1 MQKYIGQRI
10 KRIIEDP
17 KLITGSGKYVNDY
30 EFPGTLYLAIY
41 RSPVAHARLKKTDV
55 SDALKQPNVIDI
67 IIGLTYKVANRP
79 KNFPMA
85 VDELLYVGQP
95 IAAVL
100 ATDPYSAYDALDYIQ
115 IDYDSLDVV
124 VDPEK
129 ALEDKVKAVEN
140 ESNIAYRKTY
150 LAGNPEEALKNSD
163 VIIEDKLTISRVY
176 PAPMEPRGVYVVYQ
190 EGRLV
195 IYASTQ
201 SPHYMRRYLM
211 ETFGNV
217 VNDIRVIQAD
227 VGGAFGSKLFP
238 YPEDYI
244 SVFASIKHKRP
255 VKWFATRREDIMSMY
270 HSRAQ
275 IHKFKVGANK
285 DGKVNVIIDDLI
297 LDLGAGSHGFYL
309 ADITAT
315 LITGPYDVRN
325 AKVEVYGVHTNKVP
339 LDQYRGAGRPEAAFF
354 YERVM
359 DLLANELKEDPI
371 ELRKKNLITK
381 LPYTNPFGLRYDS
394 GDYLGLLEKAK
405 HYYREFERK
414 AEELRKQ
421 GHKAAAGFSF
431 YVEQNNFGPWESASV
446 RLKGDGKV
454 LVMIGAAPH
463 GQGDATAIAQIVAD
477 ELGVALEDVQV
488 VWGDTDIIGEGFGT
502 YGSRTLTLAG
512 NAALIASKRLIEN
525 LKRYTASVM
534 NADVE
539 EIEYSN
545 GTFKNK
551 RSGQTLTLRQ
561 LAETAMSLGASW
573 PYRAEPLFEA
583 SAYYG
588 MDNYTFP
595 YGSHVALVEVDE
607 TGKVKVLD
615 YIAIDDIGVVVNPM
629 LAEGQVR
636 GGVIQ
641 GYGEALLEEIIYD
654 ENGNLLTPTLADYLI
669 PAAPDSFNIKW
680 EYIEKGFSQ
689 APLPAKGIGE
699 GAPIGSMPA
708 LISAVGRATGKKIT
722 RIPVRLE
729 DLI

>member
-1 MQKYIGQRI
+1 MQQFVGKPIR
-10 KRIIEDP
+10 RIEDP
-17 KLITGSGKYVNDY
+17 KLITGSGRYVNDY

-41 RSPVAHARLKKTDV
+41 RSPVAHARLKKVDV
-55 SDALKQPNVIDI
+55 TDALKQSNVIDVI
-67 IIGLTYKVANRP
+67 TGLTYKVPNRP
-79 KNFPMA
+79 RNFPMA

-100 ATDPYSAYDALDYIQ
+100 ATDPYSAFDALDYIQ
-115 IDYDSLDVV
+115 IDYDPLEPV

-129 ALEDKVKAVEN
+129 ALEDKIKAVEGK
-140 ESNIAYRKTY
+140 SNIAYRRTY
-150 LAGNPEEALKNSD
+150 LAGNPDEALRNSQ
-163 VIIEDKLTISRVY
+163 VVIEDKLEISRVY
-176 PAPMEPRGVYVVYQ
+176 PAPMEPRGIYVLYQ

-201 SPHYMRRYLM
+201 SPHYMRRYLLDV
-211 ETFGNV
+211 FKGQV
-217 VNDIRVIQAD
+217 SDIRVIQAD

-244 SVFASIKHKRP
+244 SVYASIKHKRP
-255 VKWFATRREDIMSMY
+255 VKWFATRREDMMSMY

-275 IHKFKVGANK
+275 IHKFKVGANR

-297 LDLGAGSHGFYL
+297 LDLGAASHGFYL

-315 LITGPYDVRN
+315 LITGPYDIRN

-359 DLLANELKEDPI
+359 DLLANELKMDPI
-371 ELRKKNLITK
+371 EIRKKNIIRE
-381 LPYTNPFGLRYDS
+381 LPYTNPFGLKYDS
-394 GDYLGLLEKAK
+394 GDYLGLLEKAE
-405 HYYREFERK
+405 HYYREFERR

-421 GHKAAAGFSF
+421 GKKAAAGFSF
-431 YVEQNNFGPWESASV
+431 YVEQNSFGPWESASV
-446 RLKGDGKV
+446 RLKGDGKIV
-454 LVMIGAAPH
+454 VMIGAAPH

-477 ELGVALEDVQV
+477 EFEVPIENIQV

-512 NAALIASKRLIEN
+512 NAALLASKRLKDN
-525 LKRYTASVM
+525 LKKFAASVL

-539 EIEYSN
+539 EVEYSN
-545 GTFKNK
+545 GKFKNK
-551 RSGQTLTLRQ
+551 RSGQEISLEE
-561 LAETAMSLGASW
+561 LASKAMELGNIW
-573 PYRAEPLFEA
+573 PYKAEPLFEA

-595 YGSHVALVEVDE
+595 YGSHVALVEVDD
-607 TGKVKVLD
+607 TGKVNVLD
-615 YIAIDDIGVVVNPM
+615 YIAIDDIGKVVNPL

-636 GGVIQ
+636 GGIIQ
-641 GYGEALLEEIIYD
+641 GYGETFLEGIIYD
-654 ENGNLLTPTLADYLI
+654 DNGNLLTSTFADYLI
-669 PAAPDSFNIKW
+669 PSAVDSFNMKW

-708 LISAVGRATGKKIT
+708 LASAVERATGKKIT
-722 RIPVRLE
+722 RVPIRLE
-729 DLI
+729 DLA